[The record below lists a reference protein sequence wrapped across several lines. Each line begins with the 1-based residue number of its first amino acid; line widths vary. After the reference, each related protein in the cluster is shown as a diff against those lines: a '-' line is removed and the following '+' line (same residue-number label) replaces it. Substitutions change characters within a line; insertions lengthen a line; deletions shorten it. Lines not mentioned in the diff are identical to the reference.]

1 MLQLGNDKHM
11 AHLWNKTIEIDIV
24 LAKKLIESQFQLSIS
39 HITLLDEGWDNTVF
53 LVNHEWVFRFPHRP
67 FGVSCMENEI
77 AMLPFVAPHLSFQA
91 SIPFYTGKASE
102 LFPYPFCGYRLI
114 QGKPLCDA
122 TVSLVDN
129 PIFAKTL
136 AKWLR
141 ELNHIPVSGL
151 DNTDS
156 SELRWQF
163 NVPHRIK
170 RCYENLTQY
179 EKYFLSAGFSASS
192 LTDIIEKISEFKLHN
207 TKQSI
212 LHGDLYCRH
221 VIVDE
226 HLSPTGL
233 IDFGDIFIGDPGI
246 DLSIV
251 SIFSEK
257 LFDVFLDA
265 YGDVDRQRLELLLFH
280 SFAHAMSFLSYAY
293 EQQKPSLQ
301 CWAGS
306 ELKRSM
312 DELKKLK

>member
-1 MLQLGNDKHM
+1 M
-11 AHLWNKTIEIDIV
+11 AHLWNKTINIDSL

-39 HITLLDEGWDNTVF
+39 HIKLLDEGWDNTVF
-53 LVNHEWVFRFPHRP
+53 LVNHELIFRFPHRP
-67 FGVSCMENEI
+67 FGVDCMNNEI
-77 AMLPFVAPHLSFQA
+77 AILPLISPHLSFHA
-91 SIPFYTGKASE
+91 SVPFYIGKASD

-114 QGKPLCDA
+114 QGKPLCEAA
-122 TVSLVDN
+122 TSLVNN
-129 PIFAKTL
+129 PVFAKTI

-141 ELNHIPVSGL
+141 ELHKIPVNGL
-151 DNTDS
+151 DNVDS

-179 EKYFLSAGFSASS
+179 EKYFLNSGFSINE
-192 LTDIIEKISEFKLHN
+192 LTEIIEKISEFKLHN

-221 VIVDE
+221 IIVDE
-226 HLSPTGL
+226 RLLPTGL

-246 DLSIV
+246 DLSIF

-257 LFDVFLDA
+257 LFEVFLDA
-265 YGDVDRQRLELLLFH
+265 YGDVDHGRLELLLFH

-301 CWAGS
+301 CWAGL

-312 DELKKLK
+312 HELKKLK

>member
-1 MLQLGNDKHM
+1 MG
-11 AHLWNKTIEIDIV
+11 
-24 LAKKLIESQFQLSIS
+24 
-39 HITLLDEGWDNTVF
+39 EGWDNTVF
-53 LVNHEWVFRFPHRP
+53 LVNDEWVFRFPHRP

-77 AMLPFVAPHLSFQA
+77 AMLPFVAPCISFQA
-91 SIPFYTGKASE
+91 SIPTYIGKTSD
-102 LFPYPFCGYRLI
+102 LFPHPFCGYRLI

-122 TVSLVDN
+122 TASLVDN
-129 PIFAKTL
+129 PAFAKTL

-141 ELNHIPVSGL
+141 ELHRIPVGDL
-151 DNTDS
+151 NNTDS
-156 SELRWQF
+156 TSELQWQF

-179 EKYFLSAGFSASS
+179 EKYFLSAGFSISQ
-192 LTDIIEKISEFKLHN
+192 LTDTIEKISEFKLHN

-221 VIVDE
+221 IIVDE
-226 HLSPTGL
+226 HLLPTGL

-246 DLSIV
+246 DLSIA

-265 YGDVDRQRLELLLFH
+265 YGDIDRRRLELLLFH

-301 CWAGS
+301 CWAGL